1 MKSKL
6 EEENNFVNW
15 GDKIKINWTYFW
27 RWNQGQLNFREGYK
41 IEYEWIK
48 IMPVLKWLIFKI
60 TQDLYKHIKWVRM
73 DVVYNWYIT
82 IYNSFLF

>member
-27 RWNQGQLNFREGYK
+27 RWNQGQWNFREGYK

-48 IMPVLKWLIFKI
+48 IMPVSK
-60 TQDLYKHIKWVRM
+60 
-73 DVVYNWYIT
+73 
-82 IYNSFLF
+82 